1 MTRILFAVLSSVRRP
16 PAGMVA
22 VGMAAAGLLMLG
34 SLLAGCAAD
43 DQPRPMHIA
52 AEVDGQAVQVEVT
65 DIPPAREI
73 TDLVLVDAA
82 GRETPA
88 RAREVSVREEVS
100 GGNAGPGVGI
110 AASGGS
116 PRGINPLTS
125 LGYVFGGD
133 SEVRRSQ
140 RMTDRKSTRLNS
152 SH

>member
-16 PAGMVA
+16 PIGKAA
-22 VGMAAAGLLMLG
+22 VGMAAAGWLLLG

-52 AEVDGQAVQVEVT
+52 AEVVGQAVQVEVT

-88 RAREVSVREEVS
+88 RAREVSVRAEVR
-100 GGNAGPGVGI
+100 GGHAGPGVG
-110 AASGGS
+110 
-116 PRGINPLTS
+116 R
-125 LGYVFGGD
+125 
-133 SEVRRSQ
+133 
-140 RMTDRKSTRLNS
+140 DRKRVG
-152 SH
+152 

>member
-65 DIPPAREI
+65 DIPPASEI

-82 GRETPA
+82 GRDQPA
-88 RAREVSVREEVS
+88 RAREVSVQIGRAPV
-100 GGNAGPGVGI
+100 
-110 AASGGS
+110 
-116 PRGINPLTS
+116 
-125 LGYVFGGD
+125 
-133 SEVRRSQ
+133 
-140 RMTDRKSTRLNS
+140 
-152 SH
+152 